1 MIAVKAEPGSS
12 PGRISS
18 PITRTW
24 ALEEMGRNSVRPWTR
39 PRITA
44 SMNDMGT
51 PRRARGMSVRGEQA
65 PDPGQRSGAEPVA
78 GRRAAEVWGRDRARP
93 QHMPSRAAQRNVRE
107 RGRAPAGSAAG
118 VLVLVV
124 VVLVVVVVIVVLEV
138 IEVVEVI
145 VIIVIILV
153 TVEDDERGGDVV
165 RVEEGVVVRVEG
177 GGQLLGGGVQ
187 RRVVVTSG
195 GGSGLVVTFEGGDQR
210 SESGARIRVH
220 GWTVPRPTAEWTA
233 RRAASRSRSGSGR
246 ATAPD
251 ASRPSPR
258 TGGQSDPTP
267 HCARRGH
274 PAREQPARAA
284 RSARRTGPPRR
295 GLRVPDHHGAARVLG
310 LAGARGAR
318 RAGRVRPLGA
328 CPHPG
333 VPRRGPAHLDAA
345 TDHPGQLDTGLK
357 VTGLSDAGTNG
368 T

>member
-1 MIAVKAEPGSS
+1 
-12 PGRISS
+12 
-18 PITRTW
+18 
-24 ALEEMGRNSVRPWTR
+24 
-39 PRITA
+39 
-44 SMNDMGT
+44 
-51 PRRARGMSVRGEQA
+51 
-65 PDPGQRSGAEPVA
+65 
-78 GRRAAEVWGRDRARP
+78 
-93 QHMPSRAAQRNVRE
+93 
-107 RGRAPAGSAAG
+107 
-118 VLVLVV
+118 V

-368 T
+368 TGVGALSTSEHLPHRGGRGSGAMGPWGLPTCSSSPCWCWSICRPRSCSPGWMGASTGCRTAGSRRSPVHAWSRWDSWRSAGRSCAM